1 MSDIY
6 KSLIKTKYFNDKSKS
21 LNNKDLSLEKIYPKF
36 SNDFDLDQYLQKS
49 SKVDTF
55 DLYIRELCSKDK
67 ENIDLI
73 LLLRCRVSHAIKG
86 TIYSM
91 FRSIRNKDNKILKI
105 LINEVLEDDGER
117 FLKYY
122 RSTNFDKYFKNRED
136 DGESSGKNKNY
147 KYGQKPFNLKMIE
160 KLYEISYA
168 AAAAAKDK
176 PEKEKLE
183 IEKGR
188 IHPFC
193 ANIILSYGSNK
204 RATANINTWTKYM
217 VERNKGIKKITRPL
231 GYRSMTDYA
240 LVANNSESQ
249 VIKAWQ
255 NYGKIEIDSFDISL
269 KSLNKTKREKLIIEI
284 VKDIYNLFI
293 YYYRIEKVKYREA
306 QGRDI
311 GWIPDKAFWGKVSPK
326 RSLLNTNIKSVNTEK
341 IFRSMATSLR
351 QKSAPKEYTETP
363 IDGTQKDIKSAV
375 NSFYKNK
382 ANKLEYAKKDNELI
396 IFIQELVINEAYR
409 QTKIVIKED
418 MKKWEDNNNELK
430 KWELF
435 SQQREFDEIHK
446 ITGIGKPSLSKKFKF
461 ELIAGKTA
469 QHVIKSLKDIYNCDK
484 SNIQTFMEQFNQTN
498 NLKKE
503 LDEGLIYIF
512 KRYLAST
519 NSKVT
524 IFDNQEKFDDILE
537 SITRFVNPRKGIKI
551 ILSNIVRDIIISNNK

>member
-6 KSLIKTKYFNDKSKS
+6 KSLIKSKFFNDKSKS
-21 LNNKDLSLEKIYPKF
+21 LSKNDLSLEKIYPKF
-36 SNDFDLDQYLQKS
+36 SNDFNLDQYLQKS

-73 LLLRCRVSHAIKG
+73 LLLRCRVSHSIKG

-105 LINEVLEDDGER
+105 LFNEVLEDDGER

-122 RSTNFDKYFKNRED
+122 KSTSFDKYFKNRED
-136 DGESSGKNKNY
+136 DGKSFGKNKNY
-147 KYGQKPFNLKMIE
+147 KYGQKPFNLKLIE

-168 AAAAAKDK
+168 VAQDK
-176 PEKEKLE
+176 PE
-183 IEKGR
+183 IEQGR

-217 VERNKGIKKITRPL
+217 VERNKGIKQITRPL

-269 KSLNKTKREKLIIEI
+269 KSLNKTKRDKLIIEI
-284 VKDIYNLFI
+284 VKDIYNLYS
-293 YYYRIEKVKYREA
+293 YYYRIEKDKYREA
-306 QGRDI
+306 QGRDV

-326 RSLLNTNIKSVNTEK
+326 RSLLNTNIKSVNTE
-341 IFRSMATSLR
+341 I
-351 QKSAPKEYTETP
+351 P
-363 IDGTQKDIKSAV
+363 IDGTEKDIKSAV
-375 NSFYKNK
+375 NSFYKDK
-382 ANKLEYAKKDNELI
+382 AKQLENAKKDNELI
-396 IFIQELVINEAYR
+396 IFIEELVINEAYR
-409 QTKIVIKED
+409 QTKIVIEED

-461 ELIAGKTA
+461 EIIAGKTA
-469 QHVIKSLKDIYNCDK
+469 QHVIKNLKDIYNCDK
-484 SNIQTFMEQFNQTN
+484 SNMKTFMKQFNQTN

-551 ILSNIVRDIIISNNK
+551 ILSEIVRDIISNKK

>member
-1 MSDIY
+1 MSDLY
-6 KSLIKTKYFNDKSKS
+6 KSLIKSKFLEVKSDY
-21 LNNKDLSLEKIYPKF
+21 LNGNKDSFLLKSYPKF
-36 SNDFDLDQYLQKS
+36 SDAFELEEYLQKS
-49 SKVDTF
+49 TKINTF
-55 DLYIRELCSKDK
+55 DLYIRELCRKDK
-67 ENIDLI
+67 DNIDLI
-73 LLLRCRVSHAIKG
+73 LLLRCRVSHAIKVN
-86 TIYSM
+86 IYSM
-91 FRSIRNKDNKILKI
+91 FRSIRNKDNQTLKA
-105 LINEVLEDDGER
+105 LFNEVLEDDGER
-117 FLKYY
+117 FSKLEGS
-122 RSTNFDKYFKNRED
+122 RSFNKYFKNSSENE
-136 DGESSGKNKNY
+136 ESSRKNKNY
-147 KYGQKPFNLKMIE
+147 KYVKKPFNLKIIE
-160 KLYEISYA
+160 KLYEISYTT
-168 AAAAAKDK
+168 AKDN
-176 PEKEKLE
+176 PE

-204 RATANINTWTKYM
+204 RTTANINTWTKYM

-269 KSLNKTKREKLIIEI
+269 KSLNKTKRDKLIIEI
-284 VKDIYNLFI
+284 VKDIYNLYS
-293 YYYRIEKVKYREA
+293 YYYRIEKDKYREA
-306 QGRDI
+306 QGRDV
-311 GWIPDKAFWGKVSPK
+311 GWIPDKAFWGIVSPK
-326 RSLLNTNIKSVNTEK
+326 RSLLNTNIKSVNTEQ

-351 QKSAPKEYTETP
+351 KKSVPKEYTEMP

-375 NSFYKNK
+375 NNFYKNK
-382 ANKLEYAKKDNELI
+382 AKKLENAKKDNELT
-396 IFIQELVINEAYR
+396 IFIEELVINEAYR

-435 SQQREFDEIHK
+435 SQQREFDEVHK

-469 QHVIKSLKDIYNCDK
+469 QHVIKNLKDIYNCDK
-484 SNIQTFMEQFNQTN
+484 SNMKTFIKQFNQTN

-503 LDEGLIYIF
+503 LDDGLIYIF
-512 KRYLAST
+512 KRYLASA

-524 IFDNQEKFDDILE
+524 IFDNQEKFDEILE
-537 SITRFVNPRKGIKI
+537 AITRFVNPRKGIKI
-551 ILSNIVRDIIISNNK
+551 ILSEIVREIISNKK

>member
-6 KSLIKTKYFNDKSKS
+6 KSLIKSKFFKDKSKS
-21 LNNKDLSLEKIYPKF
+21 LNKNDLSLEKIYPKF
-36 SNDFDLDQYLQKS
+36 SNDFNLDQYLQKS

-73 LLLRCRVSHAIKG
+73 LLLRCRVSHSIKG

-105 LINEVLEDDGER
+105 LFNEVLEDDGER

-122 RSTNFDKYFKNRED
+122 KSSSFDKYFKNRED
-136 DGESSGKNKNY
+136 DGESFGKNKNY
-147 KYGQKPFNLKMIE
+147 KYVQKPFNLKIIE
-160 KLYEISYA
+160 KLYEISYTT
-168 AAAAAKDK
+168 AKDN
-176 PEKEKLE
+176 PE

-204 RATANINTWTKYM
+204 RTTANINTWTKYM

-255 NYGKIEIDSFDISL
+255 NYGQIEIDSFDISL
-269 KSLNKTKREKLIIEI
+269 KSLNKTRREKIIIEI
-284 VKDIYNLFI
+284 VKDIYNLYS
-293 YYYRIEKVKYREA
+293 YYYRIEKDKYREA
-306 QGRDI
+306 QGRDV

-351 QKSAPKEYTETP
+351 KKSVPKEYTEMP

-375 NSFYKNK
+375 NNFYKNK
-382 ANKLEYAKKDNELI
+382 AKKLENAKKDNELT
-396 IFIQELVINEAYR
+396 IFIEELVINEAYR

-418 MKKWEDNNNELK
+418 MKKWEENKNELK

-435 SQQREFDEIHK
+435 SQQREFDEIQK

-469 QHVIKSLKDIYNCDK
+469 QHVIKNLKDIYNCDK
-484 SNIQTFMEQFNQTN
+484 SNMKTFIKQFNQTN

-551 ILSNIVRDIIISNNK
+551 ILSEIVREIISNKK

>member
-6 KSLIKTKYFNDKSKS
+6 KSLIKSKFFKDKSKS
-21 LNNKDLSLEKIYPKF
+21 HNNNDLSLEKIYPKF
-36 SNDFDLDQYLQKS
+36 SNDFNLDQYLQKS

-73 LLLRCRVSHAIKG
+73 LLLRCRVSHSIKG

-105 LINEVLEDDGER
+105 LFNEVLEDDGER

-122 RSTNFDKYFKNRED
+122 KSTSFDKYFKNRED
-136 DGESSGKNKNY
+136 DGESFGKNKNY

-168 AAAAAKDK
+168 VAKDK
-176 PEKEKLE
+176 PE

-204 RATANINTWTKYM
+204 RTSANINTWTKYM

-255 NYGKIEIDSFDISL
+255 NYGQHELDSFDISL
-269 KSLNKTKREKLIIEI
+269 KSLNKTRREKIIIEI
-284 VKDIYNLFI
+284 VKDIYNLYS
-293 YYYRIEKVKYREA
+293 YYYRIEKDKYREA
-306 QGRDI
+306 QGRDV

-326 RSLLNTNIKSVNTEK
+326 RSLLNTKIKSVNTEK

-351 QKSAPKEYTETP
+351 QKSVPKEYTEMD
-363 IDGTQKDIKSAV
+363 IDGDQKDIKSAV
-375 NSFYKNK
+375 NSFYKDK
-382 ANKLEYAKKDNELI
+382 AKQLENAKKDNELI
-396 IFIQELVINEAYR
+396 IFIEELVINEAYR

-418 MKKWEDNNNELK
+418 MKKWEDNDNEFK

-435 SQQREFDEIHK
+435 AQEREFNEIHK

-469 QHVIKSLKDIYNCDK
+469 QHVIKNLKDIYNCDK
-484 SNIQTFMEQFNQTN
+484 SNMNTFMKQFNQTN

-551 ILSNIVRDIIISNNK
+551 ILSEIVRDIISNKK

>member
-6 KSLIKTKYFNDKSKS
+6 KSLIKSKFFNDKSKS
-21 LNNKDLSLEKIYPKF
+21 LKNNDLSFEKIYPKF
-36 SNDFDLDQYLQKS
+36 SNDFNLEQYLQKS

-55 DLYIRELCSKDK
+55 DLYIRELCSKNK

-73 LLLRCRVSHAIKG
+73 LLLRCKVSHSIKG

-105 LINEVLEDDGER
+105 LFNEVLEDDGER

-122 RSTNFDKYFKNRED
+122 KSTSFDKYFKNRED
-136 DGESSGKNKNY
+136 DGESFGKKKNY
-147 KYGQKPFNLKMIE
+147 KYGQMPFNLKMIE

-168 AAAAAKDK
+168 AAKDK
-176 PEKEKLE
+176 PE

-269 KSLNKTKREKLIIEI
+269 KSLNKTKRDKLIIEI
-284 VKDIYNLFI
+284 VKDIYNL
-293 YYYRIEKVKYREA
+293 YSHYYRIEKAKYREA
-306 QGRDI
+306 QGRDV

-351 QKSAPKEYTETP
+351 QKSVPKEYSEIP
-363 IDGTQKDIKSAV
+363 IDGTQQDIKSAV
-375 NSFYKNK
+375 NSFYIDK
-382 ANKLEYAKKDNELI
+382 AEQLEITKKDNELI
-396 IFIQELVINEAYR
+396 NFIEELVINEAYR

-418 MKKWEDNNNELK
+418 MKKWEDNDNEFK

-435 SQQREFDEIHK
+435 SQEREFNEIHK

-469 QHVIKSLKDIYNCDK
+469 QHVIKNLKDIYNCDK
-484 SNIQTFMEQFNQTN
+484 SNMKTFMKQFNQTN
-498 NLKKE
+498 NLKTE

-512 KRYLAST
+512 KRYLASK
-519 NSKVT
+519 NSKAT

-551 ILSNIVRDIIISNNK
+551 ILSEIVRDIISNKK